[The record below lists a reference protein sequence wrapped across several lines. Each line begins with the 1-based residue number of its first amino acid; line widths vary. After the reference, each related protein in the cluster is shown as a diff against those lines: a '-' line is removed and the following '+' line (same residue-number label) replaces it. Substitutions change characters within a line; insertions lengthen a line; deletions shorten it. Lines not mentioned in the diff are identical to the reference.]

1 MPGRFWMPLYVG
13 DYLADTRHLSAAQHG
28 AYLLLLMHY
37 WAKGGLPA
45 DERQLAKIAAMS
57 LKQWQRNRASV
68 APFFGEGWRSAR
80 LDQEIHRMTLM
91 RAKRAAAGS
100 KGGTIA
106 SINRYRKR

>member
-1 MPGRFWMPLYVG
+1 MPLYVG

-45 DERQLAKIAAMS
+45 DDRQLANIAAMAPAE
-57 LKQWQRNRASV
+57 WQRHRAV
-68 APFFGEGWRSAR
+68 IAAFFGEGWRHSR
-80 LDQEIHRMTLM
+80 LDQEIHRTTAI

-106 SINRYRKR
+106 SINRFRKR

>member
-1 MPGRFWMPLYVG
+1 MPRRFWMPLYVG

-45 DERQLAKIAAMS
+45 DDQQLANIAAMDMR
-57 LKQWQRNRASV
+57 QWKRNRATL
-68 APFFGEGWRSAR
+68 AIFFDDGWRSAR
-80 LDQEIHRMTLM
+80 LDREIERVQRLKIA
-91 RAKRAAAGS
+91 RAKSGS

-106 SINRYRKR
+106 SINRFRKR